1 MEPGA
6 IRVANPVIFGQIL
19 FWLVNAHATPMIKYF
34 EYPPAVKKNFLA
46 MKVLAM
52 TWVSRGGYTLSVL
65 RPPL

>member
-6 IRVANPVIFGQIL
+6 ISVANPVILGQIL
-19 FWLVNAHATPMIKYF
+19 FWLVSAHATPIIILIII
-34 EYPPAVKKNFLA
+34 PAVEKNFLA
-46 MKVLAM
+46 MKMLAM

>member
-34 EYPPAVKKNFLA
+34 EYPPCSQKELPGNEG
-46 MKVLAM
+46 
-52 TWVSRGGYTLSVL
+52 VSNDLGF
-65 RPPL
+65 